1 MHFFIEVCNIVVSVV
16 TVLYLYQMLY
26 IVIVFVYD
34 ILRKAC
40 KVKEKSVEVVPHN
53 LAVIICAR
61 NEEMVIDKLLETINN
76 QSYPKDKL
84 KAVVI
89 ADNCTDKTA
98 EIARRY
104 GAVVFERFNTKKV
117 GKGYAL
123 NFAFKNIYSMFGE
136 SYFDGYIIIDA
147 DNLLDSNY
155 VAEMNKTFCQGYRVI
170 TSYRNSKNY
179 GTNWITAGYA
189 VAFMREAKFLNYA
202 RSALGSSCAV
212 SGTGFLVSN
221 EIIRE
226 RGGWNY
232 SLLTEDIEFTVDTI
246 MRGETIGYCENA
258 MLYDEQPTTFRQ
270 SWHQRVRWS
279 RGFYQIVGKY
289 GKTMLASVFR
299 NKNKNRFSCFDITL
313 TVMPTV
319 LITVVML
326 VMQVVV
332 LTFSVFQPSL
342 TPSIAHEVADFLLR
356 WVILYYGS
364 LFFMGAVTV
373 ITEWKKIKC
382 PIYKRILYMLTYPL
396 FMMTYIPI
404 SIAAMFG
411 KVEWKPIEHSV
422 SKTLDEVTEN
432 I

>member
-34 ILRKAC
+34 ILRKAG
-40 KVKEKSVEVVPHN
+40 KVKKKSVKVVPHN

-76 QSYPKDKL
+76 QNYPKDKL

-98 EIARRY
+98 EIARQY

-123 NFAFKNIYSMFGE
+123 NFAFKNIYSMFGDN
-136 SYFDGYIIIDA
+136 YFDGYIIIDA

-170 TSYRNSKNY
+170 TGYRNSKNY

-258 MLYDEQPTTFRQ
+258 MLYDEQPLG
-270 SWHQRVRWS
+270 S
-279 RGFYQIVGKY
+279 RGISVYVGAVDFTKLWENTA
-289 GKTMLASVFR
+289 KQ
-299 NKNKNRFSCFDITL
+299 CW
-313 TVMPTV
+313 
-319 LITVVML
+319 
-326 VMQVVV
+326 QV
-332 LTFSVFQPSL
+332 FSVIK
-342 TPSIAHEVADFLLR
+342 TK
-356 WVILYYGS
+356 
-364 LFFMGAVTV
+364 TV
-373 ITEWKKIKC
+373 FPALI
-382 PIYKRILYMLTYPL
+382 
-396 FMMTYIPI
+396 
-404 SIAAMFG
+404 
-411 KVEWKPIEHSV
+411 
-422 SKTLDEVTEN
+422 
-432 I
+432 